1 MGFTYLDMFCG
12 AGGSSLG
19 ASQAGGTL
27 VGAIDGWG
35 AATEV
40 LRSNHPEAHDRIFT
54 RLLTATSR
62 PSTFMPREV
71 DLLLASPECTNH
83 SPAKGSAPRCE
94 TSRSTASYVLNYVS
108 ALNPRWIVIENV
120 VQMRSWSGYERLL
133 DRLWYRGYHISEQ
146 ILDAADFGVPQ
157 NRRRLFLICGRDGE
171 PANVQPT
178 VSIHR
183 PATDA
188 VQVDSA
194 WRSTPLFN
202 GRRAEATLARHRRAV
217 ERFGPRKPY
226 LRVYYGSDGSGG
238 AQSLTRPLRTLT
250 TLDRFGLVTW
260 TGDTPHMRMLQVDEL
275 KAGMGFPADY
285 SLGRASR
292 REQVRM
298 LGNGVCPPV
307 MRAIVSTLTGGAST
321 NLPADMGATRPTLP
335 TLAPCVSA
343 AA

>member
-19 ASQAGGTL
+19 AFQAGGTL

-35 AATEV
+35 AATDV
-40 LRSNHPEAHDRIFT
+40 LRRNHPEAHDRIFT

-62 PSTFMPREV
+62 PSRFMPSEV

-94 TSRSTASYVLNYVS
+94 TSRSTASYVLNYAS
-108 ALNPRWIVIENV
+108 ALSPRWIVIENV

-133 DRLWYRGYHISEQ
+133 ERLWYRGYHISEQ
-146 ILDAADFGVPQ
+146 VLDAADFGVPQ
-157 NRRRLFLICGRDGE
+157 NRRRLFLICSREGE
-171 PANVQPT
+171 PAPVQPT
-178 VSIHR
+178 VSVHR

-188 VQVDSA
+188 VRVGSE

-202 GRRAEATLARHRRAV
+202 GRRAAATLARHRRAV

-226 LRVYYGSDGSGG
+226 LMVYYGSDGSGG

-275 KAGMGFPADY
+275 KAAMGFPPSY
-285 SLGRASR
+285 SLGSASR

-307 MRAIVSTLTGGAST
+307 MRAIVTALIDSGSAGASPP
-321 NLPADMGATRPTLP
+321 LGEIRPAAPSSTTR
-335 TLAPCVSA
+335 VA
-343 AA
+343 A